1 MGTHIGS
8 GPATP
13 VPVKTFEL
21 LDTMLTAMGST
32 KTTLWPFIETAG
44 DAAAG
49 EIVRS
54 YGESAH
60 IFTMIDPGALGFMP
74 YMHPGGVGSYH
85 FDSTDSMNGAGEN
98 SDDFF
103 FDDSGTNVCSFG
115 AWINRDVAGAEQA
128 ILANYD
134 VAGTARTWKLSIN
147 ASNKLRFELY
157 DDNANAAEIA
167 TGDTSL
173 TLNKW
178 QLVIVTYDSAGGTSA
193 NAGLKL
199 YLDAV
204 RETETLTDSATYVAM
219 QNDATPLMLG
229 AADDTAAPTI
239 EMDGRIALPFIC
251 GKELTQANVTT
262 IHNTGRTLLGLA

>member
-21 LDTMLTAMGST
+21 LDTILTTLGST
-32 KTTLWPFIETAG
+32 KTTLWPFFEGGALAG
-44 DAAAG
+44 G

-54 YGESAH
+54 YGESVH
-60 IFTMIDPGALGFMP
+60 IFTMTDPGALGFMP
-74 YMHPGGVGSYH
+74 VMHPGGVNSYH

-115 AWINRDVAGAEQA
+115 AWVNRDVGSAEQA

-134 VAGTARTWKLSIN
+134 VAGTARTWKFSIDG
-147 ASNKLRFELY
+147 SNKLRFELY
-157 DDNANAAEIA
+157 DDTANAAEIA
-167 TGDTSL
+167 TGDTNL

-178 QLVIVTYDSAGGTSA
+178 QFVCVTYNSVGGTSA

-199 YLDAV
+199 YLDAT
-204 RETETLTDSATYVAM
+204 RETETLSDSGTYVSM
-219 QNDATPLMLG
+219 QNDATPVMLG
-229 AADDTAAPTI
+229 AADDTAGPTI

-251 GKELTQANVTT
+251 GKELSQANVTT